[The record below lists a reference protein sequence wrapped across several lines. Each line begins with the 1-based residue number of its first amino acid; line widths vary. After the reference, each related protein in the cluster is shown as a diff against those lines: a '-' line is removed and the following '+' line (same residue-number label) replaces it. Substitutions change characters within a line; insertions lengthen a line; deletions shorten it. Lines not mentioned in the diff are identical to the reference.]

1 MCPLTGTGG
10 RCCRHTYRVR
20 GDQGGN
26 QRCEVCGVG
35 ESRMKKNETMKNEGC
50 LGGEWNKMYFCRVD
64 KGSVFIVKL
73 PMRAVLAI
81 PRNSP
86 IYSGFFLRSKAVSK
100 NGHFPF
106 AFPRSPFPTR
116 AILGEKNHF
125 PCNIFPA
132 NSSCNMDNV
141 KKHEYDKPS
150 LPPPI
155 LLIQ

>member
-1 MCPLTGTGG
+1 MHKTSFVHDKSVPSGILEDFG
-10 RCCRHTYRVR
+10 RKGAFSVHPMPYRHLPRVR

-35 ESRMKKNETMKNEGC
+35 ELRMKKNETMKNEGC

-86 IYSGFFLRSKAVSK
+86 IYSGFFLRSKAVGK

-106 AFPRSPFPTR
+106 AFPRSPSPTR
-116 AILGEKNHF
+116 AILGENKSFSVQHF
-125 PCNIFPA
+125 SGEF
-132 NSSCNMDNV
+132 V
-141 KKHEYDKPS
+141 
-150 LPPPI
+150 L
-155 LLIQ
+155 